1 MLKRGPSDSH
11 AHEVSGIPNAARTI
25 RHAATVNPLN
35 CLAIIV
41 FSQKRFT
48 ALPGGTNKSNT
59 PESIALYTPAPP
71 CSGIATL
78 LARVAHTRCPV
89 PPRSGI
95 ASGRRKKEGTGCHD
109 PPHSVMAV
117 SVRLRRRGC
126 RSTPLHAR
134 NGGIH
139 SRSHCSSAAP
149 VCAAARCGASQSQ
162 TAGLDGQVSFAFL
175 PLRGYTPAH
184 FRARTHPEG
193 LPISF

>member
-11 AHEVSGIPNAARTI
+11 AHEAAGMPSAARSI
-25 RHAATVNPLN
+25 RHAAAVNPLN

-59 PESIALYTPAPP
+59 PESIVLYTPAPP

-78 LARVAHTRCPV
+78 LARVAHTRMTRPS
-89 PPRSGI
+89 RSGI
-95 ASGRRKKEGTGCHD
+95 ASGRRKKGGNGMPRSST
-109 PPHSVMAV
+109 
-117 SVRLRRRGC
+117 LRD
-126 RSTPLHAR
+126 
-134 NGGIH
+134 GGICPASVARMSKYTPPCPEWRH
-139 SRSHCSSAAP
+139 PFTFPLFICRP
-149 VCAAARCGASQSQ
+149 VCAAARCGASPSQ

-184 FRARTHPEG
+184 FRARTYPEG